1 MVSPAQQAALDQ
13 YLAELERYKQF
24 EPERLQA
31 PEVGETAL
39 AGLQYDPRMLE
50 YEMSALR
57 ALEEQGREGLTA
69 QDRAAMAEAERQA
82 SQAARG
88 RRGAIQQS
96 MQQRGISGSGL
107 DLVAQLQSA
116 EAANELAAMRA
127 LEQGAIS
134 AQRRSQGQ
142 QAAGQQAARIGERQ
156 LETQAQRAAAQDRI
170 RAFNAQNRARAQ
182 EFNIGMGAETA
193 RQRLGAGQQAAQF
206 QYNVEADRL
215 QREQIEKERKRRQ
228 RQGALSAGLG
238 ALGGAAGAYFGGPAG
253 AGAGF
258 QIGSA
263 LGGAFAQGGR
273 VPGVPTLDGDSPIN
287 DNMPILASPG
297 EMVLPRTASESP
309 DAAAA
314 YVQGYTKAER
324 DVEKAKSMRDIL
336 GYADIATKALSDYS
350 ASRAQPIALPGRFED
365 IGKAPQMLE
374 RPVSQYQ
381 MGALSQLGELGV
393 KRAQEGLGAAKE
405 KFAMD
410 TGLEKYKAQKQYDDP
425 NSDVSKRANLLLK
438 SKLASVKA
446 TAKSLGDNET
456 ARIIDQFSANVQ
468 MSANEAMQAMKQI
481 ENIEYKDLVGA
492 LKSRQEEVGKK
503 ALTDAQIKKLEAETN
518 KLLTE
523 GKVGK
528 VGTAEQFKSATFGT
542 RIAQAEK
549 EFEEI
554 QKAGFDPTATAER
567 LRSILP
573 AEQQSALSQRQ
584 EQAER
589 NFLTAILRRE
599 SGAAI
604 GKDEYAMAREQYF
617 PRPGDK
623 PEVIRQKARNRAI
636 ALTGLRA
643 ESGPAWQAVQDLW
656 QAESEK
662 LTKSEDEKALEW
674 ARQNPDD
681 PMAANILKKLGL
693 SDGTK

>member
-31 PEVGETAL
+31 AEVGETAL

-116 EAANELAAMRA
+116 EAANELAAMKA

-142 QAAGQQAARIGERQ
+142 LAAGQQAARIGERQ

-258 QIGSA
+258 QIGST

-336 GYADIATKALSDYS
+336 GYADIAAKALSDYS

-410 TGLEKYKAQKQYDDP
+410 VGLEKYGKEQKKARELEDP
-425 NSDVSKRANLLLK
+425 ASPVSKNANLLLK
-438 SKLASVKA
+438 SRLNA
-446 TAKSLGDNET
+446 L
-456 ARIIDQFSANVQ
+456 
-468 MSANEAMQAMKQI
+468 ANEAELAKDTENARALRELGRSANMSASQAMQTMQLV
-481 ENIEYKDLVGA
+481 EGVDYKNA
-492 LKSRQEEVGKK
+492 LSAIV
-503 ALTDAQIKKLEAETN
+503 ANAKL
-518 KLLTE
+518 
-523 GKVGK
+523 
-528 VGTAEQFKSATFGT
+528 TAEQAKEARKETK
-542 RIAQAEK
+542 AQAKDVWNQSIELK
-549 EFEEI
+549 NSVDKISKDNNEI
-554 QKAGFDPTATAER
+554 QARYQAATELAKTPSGVNDEAILVYFQKILDPGSVVRESEFARTSEGQAALAQAQSYVTKLKTGQMTPALRKEVLNTMKTLAMASQNNLDTKLKSIRNTAKKYELDEDLIFGGPEKSPLDAIPEGGTVTQDGVR
-567 LRSILP
+567 YRKVNGQMI
-573 AEQQSALSQRQ
+573 Q
-584 EQAER
+584 EQ
-589 NFLTAILRRE
+589 
-599 SGAAI
+599 
-604 GKDEYAMAREQYF
+604 
-617 PRPGDK
+617 
-623 PEVIRQKARNRAI
+623 
-636 ALTGLRA
+636 
-643 ESGPAWQAVQDLW
+643 
-656 QAESEK
+656 
-662 LTKSEDEKALEW
+662 
-674 ARQNPDD
+674 
-681 PMAANILKKLGL
+681 
-693 SDGTK
+693 